1 MNEPL
6 QVLVVGTPPPGLADT
21 PWGAIV
27 LQPCAGLDGV
37 AAALQAAAA
46 DALLLLADDA
56 GALAAL
62 RHWTALSACVIDTAL
77 VAVAPAPPPALAL
90 ELLQHGVQD
99 VLDRDESTPAAL
111 ARALRLAVER
121 KRLERD
127 ARKAWATDLATG
139 LPNHVQLLEHM
150 MQLLALRER
159 EPAPM
164 ALIVLRIEGLA
175 GTEAALGVAAA
186 SVLRRK
192 VAVRL
197 RAALRASDVVASIGD
212 DAFAVLLAWIDASAA
227 APRVAA
233 KLARALAQPL
243 TVAGQARA
251 FAVASGMASYP
262 EHGRD
267 AATLL
272 RRATAQA
279 AQRATVGSTGM
290 ASRIERGPTPA
301 ANDD

>member
-77 VAVAPAPPPALAL
+77 VAVAPAPPPAVAL

-150 MQLLALRER
+150 TQLLALRER

-175 GTEAALGVAAA
+175 GTEAALGAEAAN
-186 SVLRRK
+186 VLRRK
-192 VAVRL
+192 VAVRI
-197 RAALRASDVVASIGD
+197 RAGLRASDVVASLGSD
-212 DAFAVLLAWIDASAA
+212 SFAVLLAWIDAPDD
-227 APRVAA
+227 APHVAA
-233 KLARALAQPL
+233 KLAQQVRQPYN
-243 TVAGQARA
+243 VAGSDR
-251 FAVASGMASYP
+251 AVAVALGLAAYP

-267 AATLL
+267 ADALL
-272 RRATAQA
+272 RRATSQA
-279 AQRATVGSTGM
+279 ASVATVGREGF
-290 ASRIERGPTPA
+290 ANRIERGSTAA

>member
-6 QVLVVGTPPPGLADT
+6 HVLVVGTPPAGLADSS
-21 PWGAIV
+21 WGAIV

-37 AAALQAAAA
+37 AAALQAAPS
-46 DALLLLADDA
+46 DALLLLAEDA

-62 RHWTALSACVIDTAL
+62 RHWTALSACVIETAL
-77 VAVAPAPPPALAL
+77 VAVAPAPPPAVAL

-150 MQLLALRER
+150 TQLLALRER

-175 GTEAALGVAAA
+175 SAEAALGVAAA
-186 SVLRRK
+186 NVLRRK

-212 DAFAVLLAWIDASAA
+212 DAFAVLLTWIDASAA

-251 FAVASGMASYP
+251 LAVATGMASYP

-272 RRATAQA
+272 RRATGQA
-279 AQRATVGSTGM
+279 AQLATVGSAGM
-290 ASRIERGPTPA
+290 TSRLERGPTPA